1 MRACDGRSVLTADCG
16 SCFAL
21 CCVVPAFAVSA
32 DFALDKEA
40 GQPCPNLQADFGCG
54 IHHELREEGFAGC
67 AAYDCFGAGQQVAQ
81 VTFNGRDWR
90 QAPQTAEQMFAVFPV
105 MRQLHKMLWYLT
117 EALALEPA
125 RVLHPELRALRQET
139 QRLTHENADVLVGFD
154 VVARRQQVGEVLRR
168 VSELVR
174 AGRPRRQE
182 DLDSADLVGADLV
195 GASLRGA
202 DLRGVSLRGAYLI
215 GADLCEAD
223 LRSADLLGADL
234 RGADLAGADLT
245 DSIFLTRPQ
254 IAAARGDE
262 ATRLPPPLARP
273 PHW

>member
-105 MRQLHKMLWYLT
+105 MRQLHEMLWYLT

-125 RVLHPELRALRQET
+125 RVCTRSCGRSGRRRSGSPTRT
-139 QRLTHENADVLVGFD
+139 LTCSSASTSWPDGN
-154 VVARRQQVGEVLRR
+154 R
-168 VSELVR
+168 SER
-174 AGRPRRQE
+174 CCDG
-182 DLDSADLVGADLV
+182 
-195 GASLRGA
+195 
-202 DLRGVSLRGAYLI
+202 
-215 GADLCEAD
+215 
-223 LRSADLLGADL
+223 
-234 RGADLAGADLT
+234 
-245 DSIFLTRPQ
+245 
-254 IAAARGDE
+254 
-262 ATRLPPPLARP
+262 
-273 PHW
+273 

>member
-90 QAPQTAEQMFAVFPV
+90 QVPQTAEQMFAVFPV
-105 MRQLHKMLWYLT
+105 MRQLHEMLWYLT

-139 QRLTHENADVLVGFD
+139 QRLTNENADVLVGL
-154 VVARRQQVGEVLRR
+154 RCRGPTQQVGEVLRR

-215 GADLCEAD
+215 GADL
-223 LRSADLLGADL
+223 RGADL

>member
-1 MRACDGRSVLTADCG
+1 M
-16 SCFAL
+16 
-21 CCVVPAFAVSA
+21 
-32 DFALDKEA
+32 
-40 GQPCPNLQADFGCG
+40 
-54 IHHELREEGFAGC
+54 
-67 AAYDCFGAGQQVAQ
+67 
-81 VTFNGRDWR
+81 
-90 QAPQTAEQMFAVFPV
+90 
-105 MRQLHKMLWYLT
+105 
-117 EALALEPA
+117 
-125 RVLHPELRALRQET
+125 
-139 QRLTHENADVLVGFD
+139 LVGFD

-215 GADLCEAD
+215 GADLRGAD